1 MLKIPRTEIYSLFS
15 IYLFT
20 LYKIMHC
27 FKSTL
32 YINMNIH
39 IYNNFV
45 RERERERAA
54 QIFDALTLITYIL
67 SENLSGEEK

>member
-1 MLKIPRTEIYSLFS
+1 
-15 IYLFT
+15 
-20 LYKIMHC
+20 MHC

-32 YINMNIH
+32 DMSIH

-45 RERERERAA
+45 RERERESAA
-54 QIFDALTLITYIL
+54 QKFDALTLIMLITYIL